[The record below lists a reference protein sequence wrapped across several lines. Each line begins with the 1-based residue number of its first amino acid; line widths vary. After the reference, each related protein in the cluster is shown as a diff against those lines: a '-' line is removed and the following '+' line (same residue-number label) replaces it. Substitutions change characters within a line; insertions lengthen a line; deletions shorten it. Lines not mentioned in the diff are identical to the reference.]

1 MQTSQYLIQGTK
13 IIFWKLFPNLS
24 EKFKHIVFFRI
35 NLMGANVYIIR
46 INKQRKVL
54 QPRLKYFDALIYKTT
69 YLCAGIYINVS
80 YTALGVQPFYCP
92 VNNIKN
98 VVVLTQITKLKKICY
113 PVFSSVSRFTC

>member
-46 INKQRKVL
+46 INEQRKVL
-54 QPRLKYFDALIYKTT
+54 QPRLKYFDALIYETT

-80 YTALGVQPFYCP
+80 NTALGVQPFYCP

-98 VVVLTQITKLKKICY
+98 VVVLTQITK
-113 PVFSSVSRFTC
+113 

>member
-1 MQTSQYLIQGTK
+1 
-13 IIFWKLFPNLS
+13 
-24 EKFKHIVFFRI
+24 
-35 NLMGANVYIIR
+35 MGANVYIIR

-54 QPRLKYFDALIYKTT
+54 QPRLKYFDALIYETT

-98 VVVLTQITKLKKICY
+98 VVVLTQITRLKKSVIRFSHLFFDV
-113 PVFSSVSRFTC
+113 PVDCV